1 MNLFFVPT
9 VLPVMITHFLL
20 CQLRANYSLKHRLTI
35 VLLLS
40 QLFTVDIMCFHLLS
54 NLLCV
59 RPAFQGTIF
68 TLSTKFE
75 VKMQTDRRR
84 DRNCSLPTKAGLLS
98 DWFPWWHSV
107 SPLHSPA
114 LPCPDA
120 LHIIN
125 ININI
130 QCCSTRHQAPRQW
143 RNELTET
150 IMREE
155 FVDHWRWGWLSEPII
170 KTDN

>member
-68 TLSTKFE
+68 TLSTKFD
-75 VKMQTDRRR
+75 VKDADRQTDGETVIVLYQPRQDCCLIDFR
-84 DRNCSLPTKAGLLS
+84 DDTQGPHSTPLP
-98 DWFPWWHSV
+98 
-107 SPLHSPA
+107 SPA
-114 LPCPDA
+114 LP
-120 LHIIN
+120 
-125 ININI
+125 
-130 QCCSTRHQAPRQW
+130 
-143 RNELTET
+143 
-150 IMREE
+150 
-155 FVDHWRWGWLSEPII
+155 
-170 KTDN
+170 